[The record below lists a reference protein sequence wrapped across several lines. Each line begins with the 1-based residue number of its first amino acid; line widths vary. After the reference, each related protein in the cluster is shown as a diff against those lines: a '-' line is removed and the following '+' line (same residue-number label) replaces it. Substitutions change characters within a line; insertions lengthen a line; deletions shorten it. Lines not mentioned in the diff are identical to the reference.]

1 MSDTP
6 TENLNDPDGPGWR
19 TLGEREVLQPGDM
32 WRDLE
37 GNWRETNYGNDNV
50 LAGNTAADYYRR
62 RVDTPP
68 GPNWRLLA
76 DDEAVKEG
84 DMYQAKNGQWVQ
96 KIYPGGG
103 KRQGGY
109 YRRID
114 TAPSQPE
121 PPKQEPVQLP
131 EVSKLEQMTKFVN
144 ERLQLAE
151 GCWFRRTYRPAS
163 PIAKEPKDVMADVMR
178 DGMIYLQDCITAW
191 AIRKGWLTET
201 PRNPAE
207 QLMLIVT
214 ELAEACEAFRVG
226 NPPCERPGM
235 EQYSHA
241 AEELADVV
249 IRCFQMAG
257 EHNIPLADAVM
268 AKMAFNETRPVKH
281 GKKF

>member
-1 MSDTP
+1 VSDTP
-6 TENLNDPDGPGWR
+6 TENMTDPDGPGWR
-19 TLGEREVLQPGDM
+19 TLGEREVLQQGDM

-37 GNWRETNYGNDNV
+37 GSWRETNYGNDNV
-50 LAGNTAADYYRR
+50 MAGNTVADYYRR
-62 RVDTPP
+62 RIDTPP

-76 DDEAVKEG
+76 DDEVAKEG
-84 DMYQAKNGQWVQ
+84 DMYQAQNGQWVQ

-103 KRQGGY
+103 KRQRGY
-109 YRRID
+109 YRRIES
-114 TAPSQPE
+114 APPQPE
-121 PPKQEPVQLP
+121 PEPVPLP
-131 EVSKLEQMTKFVN
+131 EVSNYEQTTN
-144 ERLQLAE
+144 TAE
-151 GCWFRRTYRPAS
+151 GTLSFMVDLT
-163 PIAKEPKDVMADVMR
+163 IEPTISQLQEYIR
-178 DGMIYLQDCITAW
+178 DW
-191 AIRKGWLTET
+191 AIRKGWLTDT

-226 NPPCERPGM
+226 NPPCERTGM

-249 IRCFQMAG
+249 IRCLQMAG
-257 EHNIPLADAVM
+257 EHNIPLAEVVM

>member
-1 MSDTP
+1 MSESTP

-62 RVDTPP
+62 RIET
-68 GPNWRLLA
+68 
-76 DDEAVKEG
+76 
-84 DMYQAKNGQWVQ
+84 
-96 KIYPGGG
+96 
-103 KRQGGY
+103 
-109 YRRID
+109 
-114 TAPSQPE
+114 PE
-121 PPKQEPVQLP
+121 PAPVQLP
-131 EVSKLEQMTKFVN
+131 EVSRMNLNDLGYEQTVSTANDTLSFEVPLTI
-144 ERLQLAE
+144 EPTISQLQE
-151 GCWFRRTYRPAS
+151 Y
-163 PIAKEPKDVMADVMR
+163 IR
-178 DGMIYLQDCITAW
+178 DW

-249 IRCFQMAG
+249 IRCLQMAG
-257 EHNIPLADAVM
+257 EHNIPLADVVM